1 MAIKQ
6 CKECGN
12 QVSDKAQSCPSC
24 GAKQPKKMGIFA
36 WIAIIFVGM
45 LVIGA
50 IADGGD
56 GSSVSEP
63 SPKELAL
70 QNLGFDFEWSKYGFD
85 SVMEINMTIKN
96 NGTKDVKDL
105 TVECVHSS
113 NSGTVVD
120 RNKREVYEVI
130 KAGETKK
137 INNFNMGFI
146 HSQATSSSCSVVDLV
161 VM

>member
-50 IADGGD
+50 IADGGY
-56 GSSVSEP
+56 GSSV
-63 SPKELAL
+63 
-70 QNLGFDFEWSKYGFD
+70 
-85 SVMEINMTIKN
+85 
-96 NGTKDVKDL
+96 
-105 TVECVHSS
+105 
-113 NSGTVVD
+113 
-120 RNKREVYEVI
+120 
-130 KAGETKK
+130 
-137 INNFNMGFI
+137 
-146 HSQATSSSCSVVDLV
+146 
-161 VM
+161 